1 LFDAQEWIEQAQMQ
15 RLMGDNATAAAI
27 SDGLTEFLTLTSEMN
42 RSPGVFLAAQGRAI
56 SIAVKRA
63 GPG

>member
-1 LFDAQEWIEQAQMQ
+1 MQ

-27 SDGLTEFLTLTSEMN
+27 SDGLTEFPALTSKIN